1 MKLPPDTPDSDG
13 PNLTPVIDIVFL
25 LLIFFLVAARY
36 DKQEQERELEIELPQ
51 VAAGQ
56 PLSMSGDL
64 VVNISADGKYRI
76 VGKEV
81 TARQLSEAIR
91 TAKTR
96 NPHRSVL
103 IASDKESALKH
114 TALVKGIC
122 NKQGMKSR
130 VAALEKP

>member
-76 VGKEV
+76 V
-81 TARQLSEAIR
+81 
-91 TAKTR
+91 
-96 NPHRSVL
+96 
-103 IASDKESALKH
+103 DDD
-114 TALVKGIC
+114 
-122 NKQGMKSR
+122 
-130 VAALEKP
+130 

>member
-1 MKLPPDTPDSDG
+1 MKLPPDTSDADG

-36 DKQEQERELEIELPQ
+36 DKEEQERELEIELPQ

-56 PLSMSGDL
+56 PLAMTGDL
-64 VVNISADGKYRI
+64 VVNITSDGRYRV
-76 VGKEV
+76 VGKELNEQ
-81 TARQLSEAIR
+81 QLSQAIK

-103 IASDKESALKH
+103 IASDKESPIKH
-114 TALVKGIC
+114 TAFVKGIC
-122 NKQGMKSR
+122 YQQKMKSR
-130 VAALEKP
+130 VAALE

>member
-1 MKLPPDTPDSDG
+1 MKLPPNASDSDG

-36 DKQEQERELEIELPQ
+36 DKEEEERELDIELPQ

-56 PLSMSGDL
+56 PLAMTGDL
-64 VVNISADGKYRI
+64 VVNITAEGRFRV
-76 VGKEV
+76 VGKELN
-81 TARQLSEAIR
+81 AEQLSHAIK

-103 IASDKESALKH
+103 IAGDENSALKH

-122 NKQGMKSR
+122 YKHGMKSR
-130 VAALEKP
+130 VAALQKR